1 MEVQNSYIKFKVDNI
16 EIEVQ
21 GTEDF
26 IEKQELLFKE
36 IFSSVPF
43 SQNPISSI
51 KPDKISSSSKTTDTK
66 PEKLTIQDVF
76 KQDFHYWRK
85 AISKDTDDAV
95 SYVIAGYFIQKNSKE
110 NFFTTQE
117 VFSLLYKHGI
127 LLQDATKCET
137 HNIENKNI
145 IKVGTSKKWSKLRV
159 NEEVTNLLHDILLD
173 SI

>member
-1 MEVQNSYIKFKVDNI
+1 MESQNSYIKFKVDNI

-43 SQNPISSI
+43 SKKSVQ
-51 KPDKISSSSKTTDTK
+51 KSSSPETTDEE
-66 PEKLTIQDVF
+66 PEKITIDYIL
-76 KQDFHYWRK
+76 KQDFNYWRK
-85 AISKDTDDAV
+85 AITDGTDDAV
-95 SYVIAGYFIQKNSKE
+95 SYVIAGYFIQKKSKD
-110 NFFTTQE
+110 NFFTTNE

-127 LLQDATKCET
+127 LLQDAVKCET

-145 IKVGTSKKWSKLRV
+145 LKVGTSKKWSKLRV
-159 NEEVTNLLHDILLD
+159 NEEVTSLLHEILLD